1 MLKQRLKNGWQDG
14 NRRRQRLE
22 AVKKGISEIIGTA
35 ETNDKASVMVYRALR
50 MLLCARC
57 GTEITEDASFTRR
70 TISDGGLRL
79 LPQCQSCVPFTF
91 SDEASNCSVLIESLL
106 TPSTEEKTI
115 KPMTSE
121 QQQKIIEGI
130 EQRLGP
136 ALRHGRHSSR

>member
-14 NRRRQRLE
+14 NKRRQRLE
-22 AVKKGISEIIGTA
+22 AVRKGISEIIGTA
-35 ETNDKASVMVYRALR
+35 ETNDKARVMVYRALR

-57 GTEITEDASFTRR
+57 GTEITEGASFTRR
-70 TISDGGLRL
+70 TITDGELRL
-79 LPQCQSCVPFTF
+79 LPQCQSCAPFTL
-91 SDEASNCSVLIESLL
+91 STETSNRSVSIESLL
-106 TPSTEEKTI
+106 APSTGEKTI

-136 ALRHGRHSSR
+136 ALRYGRHSSK